1 VQDEGSR
8 IKCHQEKQIVPVYYD
23 KDEFGISK
31 GWVKIMKESIK
42 SAAPR
47 FSSRRMVKEYALSF
61 YQDAL
66 RHAHENVPQTPESP
80 KSMKPISPKR

>member
-1 VQDEGSR
+1 
-8 IKCHQEKQIVPVYYD
+8 
-23 KDEFGISK
+23 
-31 GWVKIMKESIK
+31 MKESIK